1 MGNLHWYPGHI
12 AKAEKQLKEKIN
24 LVDVVIEVRDARIPL
39 SSSYKNITSLVNNKP
54 RLVLLNKSDL
64 ANKTDTDKWIE
75 YISKKEGLTVI
86 KTAANSNID
95 VKFLTD
101 QIVKLSKE
109 PISKLVK
116 KGLLP
121 RASRVVIVGLPNVGK
136 SSIINKLTRSSKAKT
151 GAKAGVTRLQQWV
164 RVNPKFDL
172 LDTPGIIPVKM
183 EDQKSAEKL
192 AMVNGLSENA
202 YDYETIANSLLE
214 ILKIKYESQVRYY
227 YKLNDQEE
235 ITIDNIAK
243 NRNWILK
250 DNIPD
255 ETRTAKSI
263 LTDFRSGRIGNF
275 TLDELPC

>member
-86 KTAANSNID
+86 KTAANSNIN

-136 SSIINKLTRSSKAKT
+136 SSIINKLTRS
-151 GAKAGVTRLQQWV
+151 
-164 RVNPKFDL
+164 
-172 LDTPGIIPVKM
+172 
-183 EDQKSAEKL
+183 
-192 AMVNGLSENA
+192 
-202 YDYETIANSLLE
+202 
-214 ILKIKYESQVRYY
+214 
-227 YKLNDQEE
+227 
-235 ITIDNIAK
+235 
-243 NRNWILK
+243 
-250 DNIPD
+250 
-255 ETRTAKSI
+255 
-263 LTDFRSGRIGNF
+263 
-275 TLDELPC
+275 